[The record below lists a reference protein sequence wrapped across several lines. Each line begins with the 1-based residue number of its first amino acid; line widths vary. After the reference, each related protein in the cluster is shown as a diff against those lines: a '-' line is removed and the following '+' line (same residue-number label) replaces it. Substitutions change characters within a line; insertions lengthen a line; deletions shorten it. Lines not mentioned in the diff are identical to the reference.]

1 MYMKKLLLL
10 LFTFSAAMAS
20 AQIMTVAVPQDNFE
34 VCPTDVVDVTSVR
47 STPTNN
53 SIALNGIDEFFS
65 IPSSPA
71 INFGT
76 SSFTVEFYVLLNNS
90 FGINYLVTN
99 RNAAGQGW
107 AIFTDNNGFVGF
119 GVRDNVGGF
128 DVLTGNISAINDANW
143 HHVAVTWDRG
153 STEVNIYVDGGFE
166 ASKLMSVG
174 DVGTTAP
181 ITVGTGVSPFTG
193 NSTFV
198 NGEFDEFRMWTGAR
212 SIGDIQTHRGAHLN
226 PNSSTF
232 SDLAIYFDFN
242 EVVSTDGWLDCV
254 DQVVVPEAGNSP
266 SINIAGGPSLTFTFA
281 YSWTSVVSGLTQSGP
296 NFQGTFDADDTLYVN
311 TGYCK
316 YEAMDTVF
324 ITALDCDTLTD
335 PRDVA
340 AVFAPSAFTPNG
352 DTKND
357 TYIVKANAISYFE
370 MQVYN
375 RLGNILFY
383 SKDINTGWDG
393 TFEDRRAHE
402 GVYVAKII
410 YRDLK
415 GNEFVKFQQFSLM
428 R

>member
-34 VCPTDVVDVTSVR
+34 VCPTDVVDVTAVR

-266 SINIAGGPSLTFTFA
+266 SINIAGGPLLTFTFA

-410 YRDLK
+410 YRDLE

>member
-10 LFTFSAAMAS
+10 LFTFSAAIAS

-34 VCPTDVVDVTSVR
+34 VCPTDVVDVTAVR

-266 SINIAGGPSLTFTFA
+266 SINIAGGPLLTFTFA

-410 YRDLK
+410 YRDLE